1 MGPDKPLLSDLIG
14 YHLLPASM
22 SSAVAVA
29 DGPRWS
35 SMSFMM
41 RNLSIPIPRPVTWAV
56 SAFMARLRWID
67 EATASVYMDRD
78 TLAGPAQGGTAG
90 PRRQPFQQTPVPWT
104 FLASG
109 YFIGF
114 MIFVRFITSGHWQV

>member
-1 MGPDKPLLSDLIG
+1 
-14 YHLLPASM
+14 M
-22 SSAVAVA
+22 SLAVAVA

-35 SMSFMM
+35 SMSSMM
-41 RNLSIPIPRPVTWAV
+41 RNLSITIPRPINWAV
-56 SAFMARLRWID
+56 SAFMARLRWLD
-67 EATASVYMDRD
+67 EATASVYLDRD
-78 TLAGPAQGGTAG
+78 TLAGHVEGGAAG

-114 MIFVRFITSGHWQV
+114 MIFVRFITFGHWQV

>member
-1 MGPDKPLLSDLIG
+1 MGWCWTTAALRSIG
-14 YHLLPASM
+14 YHLRPASM

-35 SMSFMM
+35 SMSSVM

-67 EATASVYMDRD
+67 EATASDYLDRD
-78 TLAGPAQGGTAG
+78 TLTESQRTAAGPQ
-90 PRRQPFQQTPVPWT
+90 RQPFQQTPVPWT
-104 FLASG
+104 FLTSG